1 MKKYNHAHNHF
12 PFYGYIACST
22 ADIEDLVC
30 GKHTFSEKEVRA
42 VRAGLLEHYDKH
54 QRILPW
60 RHQTGQ

>member
-1 MKKYNHAHNHF
+1 MD
-12 PFYGYIACST
+12 IACST